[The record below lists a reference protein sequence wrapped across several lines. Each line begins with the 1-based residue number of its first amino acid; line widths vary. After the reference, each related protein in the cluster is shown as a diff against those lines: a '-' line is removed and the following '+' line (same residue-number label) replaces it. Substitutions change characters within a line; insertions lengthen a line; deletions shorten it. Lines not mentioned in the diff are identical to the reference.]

1 MIKRNKKILA
11 VMTSLIMV
19 LVGTVGCSTTNDK
32 KDEPA
37 KKEASLPKEINLT
50 YVKSP
55 LNVPSIIQKQ
65 DDLFGKEF
73 KKDNIKVN
81 FHEITT
87 GPEQTQALAA
97 GEIDFLHA
105 LGGTSALIA
114 ASNGVEL
121 KILNTYSR
129 SPKGFMI
136 LTNNNSIKSA
146 ADLVGKKVA
155 GPKGTIL
162 HQVLI
167 SALDKEGLSMDD
179 VEFVNMGIPE
189 ASAALSDG
197 SVDAALIA
205 GPAALKAMKSGSKL
219 VANGEGLVDGIIVT
233 AVSTDFAEKHPEIVE
248 RFMKVEKETLEY
260 VNNNFDE
267 AMEKVAKEVDLS
279 LEETKE
285 LYAWYDFSLD
295 ITDKDISS
303 LEDTQDFLIKN
314 KLQEKK
320 VNIKGLIYNAK

>member
-1 MIKRNKKILA
+1 MKLKKLLVGITILTLA
-11 VMTSLIMV
+11 TTSL
-19 LVGTVGCSTTNDK
+19 GGCAK
-32 KDEPA
+32 KDDGE
-37 KKEASLPKEINLT
+37 KLSEINLT

-65 DDLFGKEF
+65 DDLFRKEF

-136 LTNNNSIKSA
+136 LTNNGSIKSA
-146 ADLVGKKVA
+146 ADLEGKKVA

-167 SALDKEGLSMDD
+167 AALDKEGLSMDN
-179 VEFVNMGIPE
+179 VEFINMGIPE
-189 ASAALSDG
+189 ASAALADG

-248 RFMKVEKETLEY
+248 RFMKVEEETLEY

-279 LEETKE
+279 VEETKE

-303 LEDTQDFLIKN
+303 LEDTQNFLIKN
-314 KLQEKK
+314 GLQEKK
-320 VNIKGLIYNAK
+320 VDIKELIYAAK

>member
-1 MIKRNKKILA
+1 MKLKKLLIGITILTLA
-11 VMTSLIMV
+11 TASLA
-19 LVGTVGCSTTNDK
+19 GC
-32 KDEPA
+32 A
-37 KKEASLPKEINLT
+37 KKNNGEKLSEINLT

-267 AMEKVAKEVDLS
+267 SMEKVAKEVDLS

-320 VNIKGLIYNAK
+320 VNIKELIYNAK

>member
-1 MIKRNKKILA
+1 MKLKKLLIGITILTLA
-11 VMTSLIMV
+11 TASLA
-19 LVGTVGCSTTNDK
+19 GC
-32 KDEPA
+32 A
-37 KKEASLPKEINLT
+37 KKNNGEKLSEINLT

-267 AMEKVAKEVDLS
+267 AMEKVAKEVNLS

-320 VNIKGLIYNAK
+320 VNIKELIYNAE

>member
-1 MIKRNKKILA
+1 MKLKKLLIGITILTLA
-11 VMTSLIMV
+11 TASLA
-19 LVGTVGCSTTNDK
+19 GC
-32 KDEPA
+32 A
-37 KKEASLPKEINLT
+37 KKNNGEKLSEINLT

-303 LEDTQDFLIKN
+303 IEDTQDFLIKN

-320 VNIKGLIYNAK
+320 VNIKELIYNAK

>member
-1 MIKRNKKILA
+1 MKLKKLLIGITILTLA
-11 VMTSLIMV
+11 TASLA
-19 LVGTVGCSTTNDK
+19 GC
-32 KDEPA
+32 A
-37 KKEASLPKEINLT
+37 KKNNGEKLSEINLT

-197 SVDAALIA
+197 SIDAALIA

-285 LYAWYDFSLD
+285 LYVWYDFSLD

-320 VNIKGLIYNAK
+320 VNIKELIYNAK

>member
-1 MIKRNKKILA
+1 MKLKKLLIGITILTLA
-11 VMTSLIMV
+11 TASLA
-19 LVGTVGCSTTNDK
+19 GC
-32 KDEPA
+32 A
-37 KKEASLPKEINLT
+37 KKNNGEKLSEINLT

-162 HQVLI
+162 HQVFI

-320 VNIKGLIYNAK
+320 VNIKELIYNAK